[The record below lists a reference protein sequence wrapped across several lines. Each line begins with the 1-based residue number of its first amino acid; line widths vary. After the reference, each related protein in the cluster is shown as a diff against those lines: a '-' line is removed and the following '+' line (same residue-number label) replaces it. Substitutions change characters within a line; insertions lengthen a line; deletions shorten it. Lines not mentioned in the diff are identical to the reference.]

1 MSPAD
6 DLPEKDR
13 PKKDRPEKDLP
24 DDEPSADGVV
34 IRPARERDA
43 AAVGRLWLDLLEAQA
58 ALDERMGV
66 ADDALERWRNDF
78 PMWLRDDTRRI
89 IVAEATGEAKAGE
102 GTGSEGTTAIH
113 GFASAHRWGPA
124 PVYRDAPEVFLDE
137 LYVRPA
143 ARRQGIGS
151 RLVAAVTDWA
161 DEGDAH
167 RIRLRVLDA
176 NEEGRAFWE
185 AQDAVAFTHTLTLER
200 PHDDETKGQE
210 AESEGSK
217 KIGF

>member
-1 MSPAD
+1 MSSADKTSAHGSSDGDSPA
-6 DLPEKDR
+6 
-13 PKKDRPEKDLP
+13 
-24 DDEPSADGVV
+24 ADVR
-34 IRPARERDA
+34 IRPAREGDA
-43 AAVGRLWLDLLEAQA
+43 EALGRLWLELLEAQA
-58 ALDERMGV
+58 DLDGRMGV
-66 ADDALERWRNDF
+66 ADDALERWKNDF
-78 PMWLRDDTRRI
+78 PMWLRDDARHI
-89 IVAEATGEAKAGE
+89 VVAEAVDEAGDADDEEEGAAEDEGAG
-102 GTGSEGTTAIH
+102 GGRQAIH

-124 PVYRDAPEVFLDE
+124 PVYRDDPEVFLDE

-176 NEEGRAFWE
+176 NEEGRAFWA
-185 AQDAVAFTHTLTLER
+185 AQDAVALSHTLTIER
-200 PHDDETKGQE
+200 PHGEDESDR